1 MIERG
6 RPGKC
11 STGGTFNLADLDQS
25 RIARIVKASREKMES
40 SENESIM
47 PEHITFTPETLTDKE
62 KEALI
67 AGYVNARC

>member
-1 MIERG
+1 M
-6 RPGKC
+6 
-11 STGGTFNLADLDQS
+11 ADLDQS
-25 RIARIVKASREKMES
+25 GIARIVKVSREKMEG
-40 SENESIM
+40 SENESIV